1 VKGYGL
7 DRTVVPVVLLA
18 FNRPAH
24 TARVWESIRAA
35 RPRQLLVAVDGPRS
49 DVASDPANCQA
60 VRVLVGQVDWPCEL
74 VLRFSAEN
82 RGCRHGPAEAISWAF
97 ERVDQAIILEDDCV
111 PHPTFYRFC
120 AELLDR
126 HRTTAELMG
135 IGGHRWEGPDLPD
148 ADSYYFSRYS
158 NTWGW
163 ATWADRWR
171 AFDLEMRA
179 WPDLR
184 KSDWLANLLKDEIA
198 ICYWQQRFDA
208 MVSGLD
214 AWDYAWLFA
223 IWKSSGLWIR
233 PNLNL
238 VQNIGFGADATHTY
252 DPHHPAGR
260 TAAAMP
266 FPLRHPEMI
275 SIQPANEALLEW
287 VNFSGI
293 LKRQLRQ
300 GAKKIAAL
308 RQSSSSS

>member
-1 VKGYGL
+1 MGYGP
-7 DRTVVPVVLLA
+7 DPTVVPVVLLA

-24 TARVWESIRAA
+24 TAQVWESIRAA

-49 DVASDPANCQA
+49 DVASDAANCQA

-74 VLRFSAEN
+74 HLRFSTDN
-82 RGCRHGPAEAISWAF
+82 RGCRHGPAESISWAF
-97 ERVDQAIILEDDCV
+97 ERVNQAIILEDDCV

-126 HRTTAELMG
+126 HHATAELMG
-135 IGGHRWEGPDLPD
+135 IGGHRWEGPDLQD
-148 ADSYYFSRYS
+148 ADSYYFSRYP

-171 AFDLEMRA
+171 AFDLKMRA

-184 KSDWLANLLKDEIA
+184 KSDWLDNLLQDEIA
-198 ICYWQQRFDA
+198 VSYWQKRFDA

-223 IWKSSGLWIR
+223 IWKRSGLWIR

-238 VQNIGFGADATHTY
+238 VQNIGFGPAATHTY

-260 TAAAMP
+260 TATAMP
-266 FPLRHPEMI
+266 FPLRHPEKI

-300 GAKKIAAL
+300 GAKRIAAL
-308 RQSSSSS
+308 RQSNSSP